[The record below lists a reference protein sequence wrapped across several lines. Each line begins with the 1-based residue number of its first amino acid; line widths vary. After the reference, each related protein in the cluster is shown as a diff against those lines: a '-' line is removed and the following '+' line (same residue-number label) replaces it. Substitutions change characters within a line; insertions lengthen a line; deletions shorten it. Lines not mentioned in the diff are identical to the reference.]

1 MQTLGAILREQRDA
15 LGVTLAEVEE
25 VTRIR
30 QKYLAA
36 LEADEWHLLPG
47 EVVGRGFLRNYALF
61 LGLDPEELM
70 ERRRAMLDPEILQAL
85 ADTSA
90 GTTLPPVREVDYRP
104 KDVDLEETPFTA
116 HLADLAEASRSWIGP
131 LLTIALIALVLFGVW
146 WGFRQ
151 VGDTVAATVQSIQTR
166 IARAS
171 QASQGTPIAQV
182 EPPVQT
188 VDADA
193 GSTDGGDTGNTD
205 GTDGTGGQESSKT
218 NPIVVISPTATST
231 PTPIPPT
238 DTPTPTPIPPTATDT
253 PTPAVPTPT
262 DTPVPPPTPTPV
274 PVVEEPTAP
283 PPPPEPVVVAPVCPD
298 PRAVI
303 TSPGVNQVVS
313 GNVPILGRA
322 VHEQFNFYKLEF
334 APGADAQNGYVYF
347 DGGQSP
353 VENGQLGTF
362 ASSAVANG
370 TYTVQLT
377 VVDQTGNYPP
387 PCRVTIVVQN

>member
-70 ERRRAMLDPEILQAL
+70 ERRRAMLDPELLQAL

-104 KDVDLEETPFTA
+104 KDVDLEETPITA
-116 HLADLAEASRSWIGP
+116 HLADLAEASRSWVGP

-151 VGDTVAATVQSIQTR
+151 IGDNVAATVQSIQTR

-171 QASQGTPIAQV
+171 QASQVTPIAQA
-182 EPPVQT
+182 EPPVQP
-188 VDADA
+188 ADTNS
-193 GSTDGGDTGNTD
+193 GTTDGGGTGNSD
-205 GTDGTGGQESSKT
+205 GSSNQESAGA
-218 NPIVVISPTATST
+218 NPVVVIS
-231 PTPIPPT
+231 PT

-253 PTPAVPTPT
+253 PTPLPPTATDTPTPFPTPT
-262 DTPVPPPTPTPV
+262 DTPAPPPTPTPE
-274 PVVEEPTAP
+274 PVVVEPTAA

-362 ASSAVANG
+362 ASGAVANG